1 MFRIVTDTSANLPTA
16 YLQQEHITIIPFTFH
31 ADGDEQACLDLNTF
45 DAKTFYAQMRSGTKV
60 STSQIPPQRYL
71 DVLTPMLE
79 AGEDVLFVSM
89 SSGISG
95 SYASGQIAARQLR
108 EEFPARKLLLVDT
121 YSASLGEGLL
131 VMRAVDC
138 RREGMSIDDTY
149 TLLRSLRHRM
159 AQIFTVDDLRYL
171 RRTGRLSNLEAA
183 VGTVLQIKPLLKG
196 DPQGKIVCFAK
207 LRGRQRAIE
216 AIAKRVYHADG
227 VNFEP
232 AAKKELAKLEGLGFG
247 GMPVCMAKTQYSF
260 SDDQTKLGAPRDFT
274 ITVRQVK
281 VSAGAGF
288 VVALTGS
295 IMTMPGLGKS
305 PAAFK
310 IDVDENGTIS
320 GLF

>member
-216 AIAKRVYHADG
+216 AIAKRYEELVRDAQTQTVGIAHADCAPDAQILASLLRRSCPPKQILL
-227 VNFEP
+227 VDYEP
-232 AAKKELAKLEGLGFG
+232 VTGSHVGPGALALFFL
-247 GMPVCMAKTQYSF
+247 
-260 SDDQTKLGAPRDFT
+260 SDDK
-274 ITVRQVK
+274 VRM
-281 VSAGAGF
+281 
-288 VVALTGS
+288 
-295 IMTMPGLGKS
+295 I
-305 PAAFK
+305 
-310 IDVDENGTIS
+310 
-320 GLF
+320 

>member
-216 AIAKRVYHADG
+216 AIAKRYEELVRDAQTQTVGIAHADCAPDAQILASLLRRSSKPPKKILT
-227 VNFEP
+227 VDYEP
-232 AAKKELAKLEGLGFG
+232 
-247 GMPVCMAKTQYSF
+247 V
-260 SDDQTKLGAPRDFT
+260 
-274 ITVRQVK
+274 
-281 VSAGAGF
+281 
-288 VVALTGS
+288 TGS
-295 IMTMPGLGKS
+295 HVGPGALALFFLS
-305 PAAFK
+305 
-310 IDVDENGTIS
+310 DENVRNI
-320 GLF
+320 

>member
-216 AIAKRVYHADG
+216 AIAKRYEELVRDAQTQTVGIAHADCAPDAQILASLLRRSSCPPKQFLL
-227 VNFEP
+227 VDYEP
-232 AAKKELAKLEGLGFG
+232 VTGSHVGPGALALFFL
-247 GMPVCMAKTQYSF
+247 
-260 SDDQTKLGAPRDFT
+260 SDDK
-274 ITVRQVK
+274 VRM
-281 VSAGAGF
+281 
-288 VVALTGS
+288 
-295 IMTMPGLGKS
+295 I
-305 PAAFK
+305 
-310 IDVDENGTIS
+310 
-320 GLF
+320 

>member
-216 AIAKRVYHADG
+216 AIARRYEELVRDAQTQTVGIAHADCAPDAQILRRSSCPPKQILL
-227 VNFEP
+227 VDYEP
-232 AAKKELAKLEGLGFG
+232 VTGSHVGPGALALFFL
-247 GMPVCMAKTQYSF
+247 
-260 SDDQTKLGAPRDFT
+260 SDDK
-274 ITVRQVK
+274 VRM
-281 VSAGAGF
+281 
-288 VVALTGS
+288 
-295 IMTMPGLGKS
+295 I
-305 PAAFK
+305 
-310 IDVDENGTIS
+310 
-320 GLF
+320 

>member
-216 AIAKRVYHADG
+216 AIAKRYEELVRDAQTQTVGIAHADCAPDAQILASLLRRSSCPPKQILL
-227 VNFEP
+227 VDYEP
-232 AAKKELAKLEGLGFG
+232 
-247 GMPVCMAKTQYSF
+247 V
-260 SDDQTKLGAPRDFT
+260 
-274 ITVRQVK
+274 
-281 VSAGAGF
+281 
-288 VVALTGS
+288 TGS
-295 IMTMPGLGKS
+295 HVGPGTLALFFLGGD
-305 PAAFK
+305 
-310 IDVDENGTIS
+310 DVRS
-320 GLF
+320 R